1 MSTLP
6 LINEVLREVPY
17 TLHYWAVAPYGCD
30 IGILLKPRQRVD
42 ETTDGSSGAR
52 SFCGSV
58 LLGCSSMMRMPDRAD
73 R

>member
-17 TLHYWAVAPYGCD
+17 TLHYWAEAPYGCD

-42 ETTDGSSGAR
+42 ETIDGSSWA
-52 SFCGSV
+52 
-58 LLGCSSMMRMPDRAD
+58 
-73 R
+73 